1 MSIYST
7 AVKQFIWVR
16 EDNIIGLKLKVFS
29 FFAINIGQELSQIL
43 SGVFGRS
50 GSEVIRAFSGAL
62 AVKGLRTERRY
73 FTAKEQNY
81 SGITVV

>member
-29 FFAINIGQELSQIL
+29 FCAINIGRELSQIL

-62 AVKGLRTERRY
+62 AVKGLKLELSVLDS
-73 FTAKEQNY
+73 F
-81 SGITVV
+81 

>member
-29 FFAINIGQELSQIL
+29 FCAINIGQELSQIL

-62 AVKGLRTERRY
+62 AVKGLIYKHPLNRLIPR
-73 FTAKEQNY
+73 
-81 SGITVV
+81 ITVIST